1 MIYSNERKLSLSG
14 WLKKNNNISYET
26 PLKLQKFL
34 FFYEAFAKISG
45 ETPDFTHLRGYKEG
59 PVFCNVWADYTK
71 ERVSFNE
78 AAQAAYDKNVEN
90 INEKRAKKCSFIV
103 SSLTE
108 EELSD
113 LTHEMNIWKS
123 KQQLI
128 MSGELQV
135 DLYEADFNNAD
146 VKLFITLDSIY
157 STDMIENSK
166 IISLDKKNFVFSKS
180 DSKLLTEKHFD
191 ILLSLAQNE
200 ELHNPVF
207 VNIDEEG
214 RLLID

>member
-14 WLKKNNNISYET
+14 WLKKNNKISYET

-59 PVFCNVWADYTK
+59 PVFSNVWADYTK

-78 AAQAAYDKNVEN
+78 AVQAAYDKNVEN

-103 SSLTE
+103 SSLAE

-113 LTHEMNIWKS
+113 LTHEMNIWK
-123 KQQLI
+123 
-128 MSGELQV
+128 
-135 DLYEADFNNAD
+135 
-146 VKLFITLDSIY
+146 
-157 STDMIENSK
+157 
-166 IISLDKKNFVFSKS
+166 
-180 DSKLLTEKHFD
+180 
-191 ILLSLAQNE
+191 
-200 ELHNPVF
+200 
-207 VNIDEEG
+207 
-214 RLLID
+214 

>member
-1 MIYSNERKLSLSG
+1 
-14 WLKKNNNISYET
+14 
-26 PLKLQKFL
+26 
-34 FFYEAFAKISG
+34 
-45 ETPDFTHLRGYKEG
+45 
-59 PVFCNVWADYTK
+59 
-71 ERVSFNE
+71 
-78 AAQAAYDKNVEN
+78 
-90 INEKRAKKCSFIV
+90 
-103 SSLTE
+103 
-108 EELSD
+108 
-113 LTHEMNIWKS
+113 
-123 KQQLI
+123 
-128 MSGELQV
+128 MSGEFQV
-135 DLYEADFNNAD
+135 DLYEVDFNNAD

-214 RLLID
+214 RLLIN

>member
-26 PLKLQKFL
+26 PLKLQNFL
-34 FFYEAFAKISG
+34 LFYEAFAKISG
-45 ETPDFTHLRGYKEG
+45 ETPDFTYLRGYKNV

-71 ERVSFNE
+71 DRVSFNE

-90 INEKRAKKCSFIV
+90 INEKRAKKSAFIV

-123 KQQLI
+123 KQQRI
-128 MSGELQV
+128 MSSEFQV

-146 VKLFITLDSIY
+146 VKLFITLDSI
-157 STDMIENSK
+157 T
-166 IISLDKKNFVFSKS
+166 
-180 DSKLLTEKHFD
+180 
-191 ILLSLAQNE
+191 Q
-200 ELHNPVF
+200 
-207 VNIDEEG
+207 
-214 RLLID
+214 LIW